1 MFVSANSKRVTAKNE
16 LYLCGYVVSAQN
28 RGGQVRELKP
38 LCRVQLL
45 LELDAQL
52 LTDAFESIDVLLVLT
67 LVLNLLLDTF
77 ENADGG

>member
-1 MFVSANSKRVTAKNE
+1 MSVRIRCFRPKSSWSSARVN
-16 LYLCGYVVSAQN
+16 
-28 RGGQVRELKP
+28 P